1 MCYQF
6 SRCECYSIFFLHSNC
21 YCKSR
26 LRFLWS
32 GLQPACEFSLLGIF
46 NSNSSCFFIIR
57 ILIPIVVLSLT
68 IFSER
73 PNINKVLAD
82 IFSYDITD
90 NRIFKTLKIFAARY
104 FLWHYTSN
112 INMSLLLG
120 VKEVDENMEIG
131 ATVALKVSGD
141 WGREEL
147 EGGFRE

>member
-32 GLQPACEFSLLGIF
+32 GLQPACELSLLGIF
-46 NSNSSCFFIIR
+46 NSNSSCFFTIR

-104 FLWHYTSN
+104 LLWHYTS
-112 INMSLLLG
+112 IYVITAWG
-120 VKEVDENMEIG
+120 KRGWWNMEIE

-147 EGGFRE
+147 EGGFGE